1 MKMSEPK
8 RLHPIVIVLTIGK
21 RIKDVIFSFIALF
34 FIWNKGDGSKLLLFG
49 ASAIAI
55 IGIILVS
62 ILSWLRFTYRL
73 EENELRIEYGI
84 FVRKKRYIP
93 LERIQSLDISEG
105 LLQRL
110 CGMVKVQIET
120 AGGGGS
126 DEAEAVL
133 SAISKEEARYIQEYV
148 AGAKNPSVQ
157 NDEFVPENPSHF
169 VYKITPSQ
177 LVLLSLTSGGVG
189 VVISAVLAFFSQV
202 DDFIPYEKVFRGIE
216 QWAVSNLIMIVLF
229 IIAGLILAWIL
240 ALFGTMLKYANFQVT
255 KTEHDLVISQGL
267 IEKRQITI
275 PLTRIQAIRI
285 NENIVRQWLGYGAVS
300 VESAGGS
307 ASNKEGSKVLLLPL
321 VKLDDIEEI
330 LGPYLTEYQFTSS
343 FTSVPKRAMGRYIFR
358 SWFIVVP
365 LVVVSMMFLKVW
377 GLLSLIIL
385 AIVTFWGVLKYKDAG
400 WSLEKQQLSL
410 RYRSIVRTT
419 VFIKKSK
426 IQSLELKE
434 SYFQRRKD
442 LATLEA
448 FVKVGFGGAGGRVPD
463 MDLKDVK
470 KVYTWFSKESEKRD

>member
-1 MKMSEPK
+1 MSEPK
-8 RLHPIVIVLTIGK
+8 RLHPIVILITIGK
-21 RIKDVIFSFIALF
+21 RIKDFIFTFIALF
-34 FIWNKGDGSKLLLFG
+34 FIWNKGDGGKLLLIG

-62 ILSWLRFTYRL
+62 IFSWLRYSYRL
-73 EENELRIEYGI
+73 EENELRIEYGV

-120 AGGGGS
+120 AGGSGN

-148 AGAKNPSVQ
+148 AGAKNSSEPNVHEDPSQ
-157 NDEFVPENPSHF
+157 I

-177 LVLLSLTSGGVG
+177 LILLSLTSGGVG
-189 VVISAVLAFFSQV
+189 VVISAVLAFLSQL

-216 QWAVSNLIMIVLF
+216 QWAVSNLILIALLIFAGIV
-229 IIAGLILAWIL
+229 IAWIL
-240 ALFGTMLKYANFQVT
+240 ALFGTMLKYANFHVT

-267 IEKRQITI
+267 LERRQITI

-285 NENIVRQWLGYGAVS
+285 NENIVRQWLGYGSVS
-300 VESAGGS
+300 VDSAGGS

-321 VKLDDIEEI
+321 VKLKDIEHI

-343 FTSVPKRAMGRYIFR
+343 FTSVPKRAMNRYIFR
-358 SWFIVVP
+358 SWYIAVP
-365 LVVVSMMFLKVW
+365 VVVVSIVFLKVW

-385 AIVTFWGVLKYKDAG
+385 ALVTFWGVLKYKDAG
-400 WSLEKQQLSL
+400 WSLEEQQLSL
-410 RYRSIVRTT
+410 RYRSMVRTT
-419 VFIKKSK
+419 LFVKKNK
-426 IQSLELKE
+426 IQSLEMRE

-448 FVKVGFGGAGGRVPD
+448 FVKVGFGGAGGRVID
-463 MDLKDVK
+463 MDRMDVK
-470 KVYTWFSKESEKRD
+470 KVYTWFSREAEKRD

>member
-1 MKMSEPK
+1 MSEPK

-21 RIKDVIFSFIALF
+21 RIKDFIFTFIALF
-34 FIWNKGDGSKLLLFG
+34 FIWNKGDGGKLLLFG

-62 ILSWLRFTYRL
+62 ILSWLRYTYRL
-73 EENELRIEYGI
+73 EQNELRIEYGV

-105 LLQRL
+105 ILQRL

-120 AGGGGS
+120 AGGSGT

-148 AGAKNPSVQ
+148 AAAKNPSVQ
-157 NDEFVPENPSHF
+157 EDIEYIQEVPNHT
-169 VYKITPSQ
+169 VYKITTSQ
-177 LVLLSLTSGGVG
+177 LILLSLTSGGVG
-189 VVISAVLAFFSQV
+189 VVISAVLAFLSQL
-202 DDFIPYEKVFRGIE
+202 DDFIPYERLFRGVE
-216 QWAVSNLIMIVLF
+216 QWAVSNMI
-229 IIAGLILAWIL
+229 IIALLVFVGFVAAWII
-240 ALFGTMLKYANFQVT
+240 ALFGTMLKYANFNVT

-267 IEKRQITI
+267 LEKRQITI

-285 NENIVRQWLGYGAVS
+285 NENIVRQWLGYGSVS

-321 VKLDDIEEI
+321 VKLDTIEQI
-330 LGPYLTEYQFTSS
+330 LGQYLTDYQFTSS
-343 FTSVPKRAMGRYIFR
+343 FTPVPKRAMIRYIFR
-358 SWFIVVP
+358 SWFIIVP
-365 LVVVSMMFLKVW
+365 IVVVSIVFLKVW

-385 AIVTFWGVLKYKDAG
+385 TLITFWGVLKYMDAG
-400 WSLEKQQLSL
+400 WSLEEQQLSL
-410 RYRSIVRTT
+410 RYRTIVRTT
-419 VFIKKSK
+419 VFIKRNK

-434 SYFQRRKD
+434 SYFQRRKE

-448 FVKVGFGGAGGRVPD
+448 FVKVGFGGAGGRVID
-463 MDLKDVK
+463 MDRMDVK
-470 KVYTWFSKESEKRD
+470 KVYSWFSREAKIRD

>member
-21 RIKDVIFSFIALF
+21 RIKDLIFSFIALF
-34 FIWNKGDGSKLLLFG
+34 FIWNKGDGGKLLLFG

-55 IGIILVS
+55 IGIFLVS
-62 ILSWLRFTYRL
+62 ILSWLRYTYRL

-120 AGGGGS
+120 AGGSGN

-148 AGAKNPSVQ
+148 AGAKNPSIQ
-157 NDEFVPENPSHF
+157 NDESVHEDPNYI

-177 LVLLSLTSGGVG
+177 LLLLSLTSGGVG
-189 VVISAVLAFFSQV
+189 VVISAVLAFLSQL
-202 DDFIPYEKVFRGIE
+202 DDFIPYEKIFRGIE
-216 QWAVSNLIMIVLF
+216 QWAVSNLIFIAVLIF
-229 IIAGLILAWIL
+229 AGLIMAWIL
-240 ALFGTMLKYANFQVT
+240 ALFGTMLKYANFHVT

-267 IEKRQITI
+267 LEKRQITI

-285 NENIVRQWLGYGAVS
+285 NENIVRQWLGYGSVS

-307 ASNKEGSKVLLLPL
+307 ASNKEGSKVLFLPL
-321 VKLDDIEEI
+321 VKLEDIEKT

-343 FTSVPKRAMGRYIFR
+343 FTAVPKRAMNRYIFR

-365 LVVVSMMFLKVW
+365 LVVAAIVFLKVW

-385 AIVTFWGVLKYKDAG
+385 ALVTFWGVLKYKDAG
-400 WSLEKQQLSL
+400 WSLEEQQLSL
-410 RYRSIVRTT
+410 RYRSMVRTT
-419 VFIKKSK
+419 VLMKKNK
-426 IQSLELKE
+426 IQSLEMKQ
-434 SYFQRRKD
+434 SYFQRKKD

-448 FVKVGFGGAGGRVPD
+448 FVKVGFGGAGGRVVD
-463 MDLKDVK
+463 MDLIDVK
-470 KVYTWFSKESEKRD
+470 KVYTWFSRESEKRD

>member
-1 MKMSEPK
+1 MSEPK
-8 RLHPIVIVLTIGK
+8 RLHPIVILITIGK
-21 RIKDVIFSFIALF
+21 RIKDYIFTFIALF
-34 FIWNKGDGSKLLLFG
+34 FIWNKGDERDLLLFG

-62 ILSWLRFTYRL
+62 IFSWLRYSYRL
-73 EENELRIEYGI
+73 EENELRIEYGV

-120 AGGGGS
+120 AGGSGT

-148 AGAKNPSVQ
+148 AGAKNSSEPNVQDDPSQV
-157 NDEFVPENPSHF
+157 

-177 LVLLSLTSGGVG
+177 LILLSLTSGGVG
-189 VVISAVLAFFSQV
+189 VVISAVLAFLSQL

-216 QWAVSNLIMIVLF
+216 QWAVSNLILIALLIFAGIV
-229 IIAGLILAWIL
+229 IAWIL
-240 ALFGTMLKYANFQVT
+240 ALFGTMLKYANFHVA

-267 IEKRQITI
+267 LERRQITI

-285 NENIVRQWLGYGAVS
+285 NENIVRQCLGFGSVS
-300 VESAGGS
+300 VDSAGGS

-321 VKLDDIEEI
+321 VKLKDIEHI
-330 LGPYLTEYQFTSS
+330 LGPYLTEYQFNSS
-343 FTSVPKRAMGRYIFR
+343 FTSVPNRALNRYIFR
-358 SWFIVVP
+358 SWYIAVP
-365 LVVVSMMFLKVW
+365 LVVVSIIFLKVW
-377 GLLSLIIL
+377 GLLSLIML
-385 AIVTFWGVLKYKDAG
+385 ALLTFWGVLKYKDAG
-400 WSLEKQQLSL
+400 WSLGEKQLNL
-410 RYRSIVRTT
+410 RYRSMVRTT
-419 VFIKKSK
+419 VFVKKNK
-426 IQSLELKE
+426 IQSLEMRE

-448 FVKVGFGGAGGRVPD
+448 FVKVGFGGAGGRVID
-463 MDLKDVK
+463 MDRMDVK
-470 KVYTWFSKESEKRD
+470 KVYNWFSREAEKRD

>member
-1 MKMSEPK
+1 MSEPK

-34 FIWNKGDGSKLLLFG
+34 FIWNKGDGGKLLLLG
-49 ASAIAI
+49 AIAIVI

-62 ILSWLRFTYRL
+62 ILSWLRYTYRL
-73 EENELRIEYGI
+73 EENELRIEYGV

-120 AGGGGS
+120 AGGSGN

-148 AGAKNPSVQ
+148 AGAKNPSVP
-157 NDEFVPENPSHF
+157 NNEFIQENHNQI

-177 LVLLSLTSGGVG
+177 LLLLSLTSGGVG
-189 VVISAVLAFFSQV
+189 VVISAVLAFLSQL
-202 DDFIPYEKVFRGIE
+202 DDFIPYEKLFRGIE
-216 QWAVSNLIMIVLF
+216 QWAVSNLILIVLLIF
-229 IIAGLILAWIL
+229 AGLFVAWIL
-240 ALFGTMLKYANFQVT
+240 ALIGTMLKYANFHVT
-255 KTEHDLVISQGL
+255 KTEYDLVISQGL
-267 IEKRQITI
+267 LEKRQMTI

-285 NENIVRQWLGYGAVS
+285 NENILRQWLGYGSVS

-321 VKLDDIEEI
+321 VKLNDIEPI
-330 LGPYLTEYQFTSS
+330 LGPHLTEYQFTSS
-343 FTSVPKRAMGRYIFR
+343 FTSVPKRAMNRYIFR
-358 SWFIVVP
+358 SWLIVVP
-365 LVVVSMMFLKVW
+365 LVVVSIVFLKGW

-385 AIVTFWGVLKYKDAG
+385 ALVTFWGVLKYRDAG
-400 WSLEKQQLSL
+400 WSLEEQQLSL
-410 RYRSIVRTT
+410 RYRSMVRTT
-419 VFIKKSK
+419 IFIKKNK

-434 SYFQRRKD
+434 SYFQRRKA

-448 FVKVGFGGAGGRVPD
+448 FVKVGFGGTGGRVID
-463 MDLKDVK
+463 MDRMDVK
-470 KVYTWFSKESEKRD
+470 KVYTWFSRESEKRD

>member
-1 MKMSEPK
+1 MSEPK

-21 RIKDVIFSFIALF
+21 RIKDFIFSFIALF
-34 FIWNKGDGSKLLLFG
+34 FISNKDDGGKLLLFG
-49 ASAIAI
+49 AAAIAI

-62 ILSWLRFTYRL
+62 IVSWLRYTYRL
-73 EENELRIEYGI
+73 EENEIRIEYGV

-120 AGGGGS
+120 AGGSGN

-148 AGAKNPSVQ
+148 AGAKNSSVQ
-157 NDEFVPENPSHF
+157 SEQAVREELSQI

-177 LVLLSLTSGGVG
+177 LILLSLTSGGVG
-189 VVISAVLAFFSQV
+189 VVLSAVLAFLSQL
-202 DDFIPYEKVFRGIE
+202 DDFIPYEKIFRGIE
-216 QWAVSNLIMIVLF
+216 QWAVSNLILIALLIF
-229 IIAGLILAWIL
+229 AGLLVAWIL
-240 ALFGTMLKYANFQVT
+240 ALFGTMLKYANFHVT

-267 IEKRQITI
+267 LEKRQITI

-285 NENIVRQWLGYGAVS
+285 NENIVRQWLGYGSVS

-321 VKLDDIEEI
+321 VRLRDIQPI
-330 LGPYLTEYQFTSS
+330 LGPFLTDYQFTSS
-343 FTSVPKRAMGRYIFR
+343 FTPVPKRAVNRYVFR
-358 SWFIVVP
+358 SWIILVP
-365 LVVVSMMFLKVW
+365 LVVISIVFLKVW
-377 GLLSLIIL
+377 GILSLIIL
-385 AIVTFWGVLKYKDAG
+385 TLVTIWGVLKYKDAG
-400 WSLEKQQLSL
+400 WRLEEQQLSL
-410 RYRSIVRTT
+410 RYRSMVRTT
-419 VFIKKSK
+419 VFIKKNK

-434 SYFQRRKD
+434 SYFQRRKS

-448 FVKVGFGGAGGRVPD
+448 FVKVGFGGAGGRVID
-463 MDLKDVK
+463 MDRMDVK
-470 KVYTWFSKESEKRD
+470 KVYTWFSRDSQKGD

>member
-1 MKMSEPK
+1 MSEPK
-8 RLHPIVIVLTIGK
+8 RLHPIVILLTIGT
-21 RIKDVIFSFIALF
+21 RIKDFIFTFIAMF
-34 FIWNKGDGSKLLLFG
+34 FIWNNGGKLLLFG

-62 ILSWLRFTYRL
+62 IVSWLRYTYRL
-73 EENELRIEYGI
+73 EENELRIEYGV

-110 CGMVKVQIET
+110 CGMVKVQVET
-120 AGGGGS
+120 AGGSGK

-148 AGAKNPSVQ
+148 AGAKNSSEPNVHEDPSQ
-157 NDEFVPENPSHF
+157 I
-169 VYKITPSQ
+169 VYKITLSQ
-177 LVLLSLTSGGVG
+177 LILLSLTSGGVG
-189 VVISAVLAFFSQV
+189 VVISAVLAFLSQL

-216 QWAVSNLIMIVLF
+216 QWAVSNLILIALLIF
-229 IIAGLILAWIL
+229 AGLLIAWIL
-240 ALFGTMLKYANFQVT
+240 ALFGTMLKYANFHVT

-267 IEKRQITI
+267 LEKRQMTI

-285 NENIVRQWLGYGAVS
+285 NENIVRQWLGYGSVS

-321 VKLDDIEEI
+321 VKLQDIEQI
-330 LGPYLTEYQFTSS
+330 LGPVLTDYQFTSS
-343 FTSVPKRAMGRYIFR
+343 FTSVPKRAMNRYIFR
-358 SWFIVVP
+358 SWIIMVP
-365 LVVVSMMFLKVW
+365 LVVVSIVFLKVW
-377 GLLSLIIL
+377 GLFSLIIL
-385 AIVTFWGVLKYKDAG
+385 ALVTFWGVLKYKDAG
-400 WSLEKQQLSL
+400 WSLEEKQLSL
-410 RYRSIVRTT
+410 RYRSMVRTT
-419 VFIKKSK
+419 VFIKKNK
-426 IQSLELKE
+426 IQSIEMRE

-448 FVKVGFGGAGGRVPD
+448 FVKVGFGGAGGRVID
-463 MDLKDVK
+463 MDIMDGK
-470 KVYTWFSKESEKRD
+470 KVYTWFSREAEKRD

>member
-1 MKMSEPK
+1 MSEPK
-8 RLHPIVIVLTIGK
+8 RLHPIVILLTIGK
-21 RIKDVIFSFIALF
+21 RIKDFIFTFIALF
-34 FIWNKGDGSKLLLFG
+34 FIWNKGGKLLLFG
-49 ASAIAI
+49 ASAIVI

-62 ILSWLRFTYRL
+62 IVSWLRYTYRL
-73 EENELRIEYGI
+73 EENELRIEYGV

-110 CGMVKVQIET
+110 CGMVKVQVET
-120 AGGGGS
+120 AGGSGN

-148 AGAKNPSVQ
+148 AGAKNSSEPNVHVDPSQ
-157 NDEFVPENPSHF
+157 I

-177 LVLLSLTSGGVG
+177 LILLSLTSGGVG
-189 VVISAVLAFFSQV
+189 VVISAVLAFLTQL

-216 QWAVSNLIMIVLF
+216 QWAVSNLILIAFLIF
-229 IIAGLILAWIL
+229 AGLIIAWIL
-240 ALFGTMLKYANFQVT
+240 ALFGTMLKYANFHVT

-267 IEKRQITI
+267 LEKRQMTI

-285 NENIVRQWLGYGAVS
+285 NENIVRQWLGYGSVS

-307 ASNKEGSKVLLLPL
+307 ASNKEGSRVLLLPL
-321 VKLDDIEEI
+321 VKMQDIEQI
-330 LGPYLTEYQFTSS
+330 LGPYLTDYQFTSS
-343 FTSVPKRAMGRYIFR
+343 FTSVPKRAMNRYIFR
-358 SWFIVVP
+358 SWIIMVP
-365 LVVVSMMFLKVW
+365 LVVVSIVFLKVW

-385 AIVTFWGVLKYKDAG
+385 ALVTFWGVLKYKDAG
-400 WSLEKQQLSL
+400 WSLDKKQLSL
-410 RYRSIVRTT
+410 RYRTMVRTT
-419 VFIKKSK
+419 VFMKKNK
-426 IQSLELKE
+426 IQSLELRE

-448 FVKVGFGGAGGRVPD
+448 FVKVGFGGAGGRVMD
-463 MDLKDVK
+463 METMDVK
-470 KVYTWFSKESEKRD
+470 KVYTWFSRETDKRD

>member
-1 MKMSEPK
+1 MSEPK
-8 RLHPIVIVLTIGK
+8 RLHPIVILLTIGK
-21 RIKDVIFSFIALF
+21 RLKDFIFTFIALF
-34 FIWNKGDGSKLLLFG
+34 FIWNKGDGGKLLLFG

-55 IGIILVS
+55 IGIFLVS
-62 ILSWLRFTYRL
+62 ILSWLRYTYRL
-73 EENELRIEYGI
+73 EENELRIEYGV

-105 LLQRL
+105 ILQRL

-120 AGGGGS
+120 AGGSGN

-148 AGAKNPSVQ
+148 AGAKNSSEKNVHEDPSQ
-157 NDEFVPENPSHF
+157 I
-169 VYKITPSQ
+169 VYKITTSQ
-177 LVLLSLTSGGVG
+177 LILLSLTSGGVG
-189 VVISAVLAFFSQV
+189 VVISAVLAFLSQL

-216 QWAVSNLIMIVLF
+216 QWAVSNLIL
-229 IIAGLILAWIL
+229 IALLIFTGLIIAWIL
-240 ALFGTMLKYANFQVT
+240 ALFGTMLKYANFHVT

-267 IEKRQITI
+267 LEKRQMTI

-285 NENIVRQWLGYGAVS
+285 NENIIRQWLGYGSVS

-321 VKLDDIEEI
+321 VKMQDIEQI
-330 LGPYLTEYQFTSS
+330 LGPVLTDYQFISS
-343 FTSVPKRAMGRYIFR
+343 FNSVPKRAMNRYIFR
-358 SWFIVVP
+358 SWIIMIP
-365 LVVVSMMFLKVW
+365 LVVVSIAFLKFW

-385 AIVTFWGVLKYKDAG
+385 ALVTFWGVLRYKDAG
-400 WSLEKQQLSL
+400 WGLEEKQLSL
-410 RYRSIVRTT
+410 RYRSMVRTT
-419 VFIKKSK
+419 VFIKKNK
-426 IQSLELKE
+426 IQSLELRE

-448 FVKVGFGGAGGRVPD
+448 FVKVGFGGAGGRVID
-463 MDLKDVK
+463 MDRMEVK
-470 KVYTWFSKESEKRD
+470 KVYHWFSRKAPKRD

>member
-21 RIKDVIFSFIALF
+21 RLKDVIFSFIALF
-34 FIWNKGDGSKLLLFG
+34 IISNKGDGSKLLLFG
-49 ASAIAI
+49 ASAIAF
-55 IGIILVS
+55 IGIIVVS
-62 ILSWLRFTYRL
+62 ILSWLRYTYRL
-73 EENELRIEYGI
+73 EENELRIEYGV

-120 AGGGGS
+120 AGGSGT

-148 AGAKNPSVQ
+148 AGAKNPSEPNNKLTQ
-157 NDEFVPENPSHF
+157 DNHNQI

-177 LVLLSLTSGGVG
+177 LLLLSLTSGGVG
-189 VVISAVLAFFSQV
+189 VVISAVLAFLSQL
-202 DDFIPYEKVFRGIE
+202 DDFIPYEKLFRGIE
-216 QWAVSNLIMIVLF
+216 QWAVSNLIMIALLIF
-229 IIAGLILAWIL
+229 AGLFVAWIL
-240 ALFGTMLKYANFQVT
+240 ALIGTMLKYANFHVT

-267 IEKRQITI
+267 LEKRQMTI

-285 NENIVRQWLGYGAVS
+285 NENIVRQWLGYGSVS

-321 VKLDDIEEI
+321 VKLEAIEKM
-330 LGPYLTEYQFTSS
+330 LGPYLTEYQFTSK
-343 FTSVPKRAMGRYIFR
+343 FTSVPKRAMNRYIFR
-358 SWFIVVP
+358 SWFIMVP
-365 LVVVSMMFLKVW
+365 LVVVSIVFLKGW

-385 AIVTFWGVLKYKDAG
+385 ALVTFWGVLKYRDAG
-400 WSLEKQQLSL
+400 WNLEGQQLSL

-419 VFIKKSK
+419 VFIKKNK

-442 LATLEA
+442 LATIEA
-448 FVKVGFGGAGGRVPD
+448 FVKVGFGGAGGRVAD
-463 MDLKDVK
+463 MDLMDVK
-470 KVYTWFSKESEKRD
+470 KVYTWYSRDSEKRD